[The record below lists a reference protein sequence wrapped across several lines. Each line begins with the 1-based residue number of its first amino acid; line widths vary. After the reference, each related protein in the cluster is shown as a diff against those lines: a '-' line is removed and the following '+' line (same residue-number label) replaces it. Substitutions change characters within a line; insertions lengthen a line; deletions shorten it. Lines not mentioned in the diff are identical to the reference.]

1 MTVHAQKTAPCR
13 IRRMLWQ
20 DLGLGENPTVLQPP
34 IDCPVMRPYPSMHL
48 LVLGRVAAV
57 VGALYF
63 VRVLDVPVVGLGLL
77 ARL

>member
-1 MTVHAQKTAPCR
+1 
-13 IRRMLWQ
+13 
-20 DLGLGENPTVLQPP
+20 
-34 IDCPVMRPYPSMHL
+34 MHL

>member
-1 MTVHAQKTAPCR
+1 
-13 IRRMLWQ
+13 
-20 DLGLGENPTVLQPP
+20 
-34 IDCPVMRPYPSMHL
+34 MHL

-63 VRVLDVPVVGLGLL
+63 VRVLDVPVVGLGSL